1 MSRRTQAQGREENK
15 AKLALSVPVVA
26 NEQVVAR
33 STEDQVTVS
42 GAGSVG
48 AHEGFSHE
56 AFLTERA
63 RYIDARQRAQQRIDQ
78 LVTTGSGGAL
88 VLSITF
94 MHEIANTP
102 AKETSWMLF
111 LAWGFLIIALGG
123 TLIHHHLSQR
133 AFEDYISELDRAY
146 SAGDACNPRS
156 RASVWGERLTVGS
169 SAALVLGVMFLAAFA
184 FLNLNFT

>member
-1 MSRRTQAQGREENK
+1 MSRRSQNKETQKE
-15 AKLALSVPVVA
+15 KLAFSVPVIA
-26 NEQVVAR
+26 DERIVAR
-33 STEDQVTVS
+33 SDEDQVTIS
-42 GAGSVG
+42 DGD
-48 AHEGFSHE
+48 SHSAQDGLSHQ
-56 AFLTERA
+56 AFLAERA
-63 RYIDARQRAQQRIDQ
+63 RYVDARQRAQQRIDQ

-102 AKETSWMLF
+102 TKETAWMLF
-111 LAWGFLIIALGG
+111 LAWVFLSIALGG

-156 RASVWGERLTVGS
+156 RASIWGERLTVCS